1 MSNKNK
7 VFEDLF
13 VLEMTNNHLGNVNR
27 ALQIIEEYAP
37 IVRYNNVRAA
47 VKLQFR
53 NIDSFIHKDFLD
65 SDIRQIKR
73 SIETQMSK
81 EEYKKIVNYIRSSNM
96 IPLATPFDEASVDLI
111 SELDLPMIKIAS
123 ANANDWVLLN
133 KVAKTKKPAM
143 VSFGGTSSN
152 DCDSLVEFFQNR
164 DIPVAVNHCVCMY
177 PTKDEDL
184 QLNQIDFLRERYPGV
199 PIGFSTHEN
208 TSWTNSMLV
217 SYAKGVRLWERHI
230 DIEADGV
237 EVAKYSSLPHQVD
250 EWFRAYNK
258 ARAICGHPSSARKD
272 ATTNEKAFLDNY
284 IRGVYLKRDMK
295 AGEILA
301 ESDIYCAL
309 PLQKG
314 QVSVREVMLGF
325 CGMKLSKDIKKDKPL
340 NVNSVDNEYSRNK
353 KMARYINNRGV

>member
-1 MSNKNK
+1 MKKNK

-13 VLEMTNNHLGNVNR
+13 VLEMTNNHLGRLDR

-37 IVRYNNVRAA
+37 IVRYNNINAA

-53 NIDSFIHKDFLD
+53 NIDSFIHKDFRN

-73 SIETQMSK
+73 SIETQMS
-81 EEYKKIVNYIRSSNM
+81 EEDYKKIVKYIRKNNM
-96 IPLATPFDEASVDLI
+96 IPLATPFDEVSVDLCT
-111 SELDLPMIKIAS
+111 ELELPMIKIAS

-133 KVAKTKKPAM
+133 KVAKTKKPVM
-143 VSFGGTSSN
+143 VSFGGTSAN
-152 DCDSLVEFFQNR
+152 DCDSLVKFFQNR
-164 DIPVAVNHCVCMY
+164 EIPVAVNHCVCMY

-184 QLNQIDFLRERYPGV
+184 QLNQIDFLRERYPDV

-208 TSWTNSMLV
+208 TNWTNSMLI

-230 DIEADGV
+230 DIDSDGA
-237 EVAKYSSLPHQVD
+237 EVAKYSSLPHQID
-250 EWFRAYNK
+250 EWFRAHNK
-258 ARAICGHPSSARKD
+258 AREICGQPGSARKS

-284 IRGVYLKRDMK
+284 IRGVYLKRDLK
-295 AGEILA
+295 AGTTLSME
-301 ESDIYCAL
+301 DIYCAL

-325 CGMKLSKDIKKDKPL
+325 CGMKLSKDIKKDRPL
-340 NVNSVDNEYSRNK
+340 MIDSVDNEYSRNK
-353 KMARYINNRGV
+353 KMATYIYNRGV